1 MTAAFLHQSFY
12 LYTMTLKILTVAA
25 LATFEIY
32 AAIPA
37 GFAFGLSPWIIF
49 FTSLMGGL
57 TGVYVAAFLGE
68 RIKRLIGRFR
78 KPKPPKPRKG
88 VIYKIWDKYGVIGL
102 GFLGTMT
109 VGAPVSIGVGV
120 GFNVPLKKML
130 LWCCLGVLVRCA
142 LFTTLGHY
150 GMKLL

>member
-1 MTAAFLHQSFY
+1 MI
-12 LYTMTLKILTVAA
+12 LKILTVAA

-49 FTSLMGGL
+49 FSSLTGGL
-57 TGVYVAAFLGE
+57 IGVYVAAFLGE
-68 RIKRLIGRFR
+68 RIKRLIARFR
-78 KPKPPKPRKG
+78 KPKPPKPRTG

>member
-1 MTAAFLHQSFY
+1 MIFRIF
-12 LYTMTLKILTVAA
+12 TVAA

-49 FTSLMGGL
+49 LASLIGGL
-57 TGVYVAAFLGE
+57 AGVYVAVFLGE
-68 RIKRLIGRFR
+68 YIKRLIAKVR
-78 KPKPPKPRKG
+78 KPKPAKPKTG
-88 VIYKIWDKYGVIGL
+88 MVYKIWDRFGVIGL

-130 LWCCLGVLVRCA
+130 VWCCLGVLVRCA
-142 LFTTLGHY
+142 LFTTLGHF

>member
-1 MTAAFLHQSFY
+1 MTF
-12 LYTMTLKILTVAA
+12 KILTVAA

-49 FTSLMGGL
+49 FTSLTGGL
-57 TGVYVAAFLGE
+57 IGVYVAAFLGE
-68 RIKRLIGRFR
+68 RIKRLIARFR
-78 KPKPPKPRKG
+78 KPKPPKPRTG